1 MISCAS
7 ADYMVCNSSVGFGNI
22 KYLQNRPFCSVD
34 LNKETLGD
42 SRNASLC
49 WGNKIDVKY
58 LAPATA
64 GMKAALQ

>member
-1 MISCAS
+1 M
-7 ADYMVCNSSVGFGNI
+7 GFSNI